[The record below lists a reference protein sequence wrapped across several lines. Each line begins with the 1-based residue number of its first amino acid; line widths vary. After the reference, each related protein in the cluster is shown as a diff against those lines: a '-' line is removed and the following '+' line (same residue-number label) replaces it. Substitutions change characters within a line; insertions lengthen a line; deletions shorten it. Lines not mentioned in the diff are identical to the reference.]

1 MNCLQITVGKAS
13 KKKVKK
19 TVDVNPPIEQAK
31 PVRSNDCCEGDF
43 VALRLSKYEDE
54 IPQIGRVVA
63 VDEMN
68 VTIEWWIGSYR
79 TTWICWKKNSGEPIK
94 ETVPKN
100 AVIYK
105 VNFTKSMRITTRLKN
120 DLEYIYE
127 NTELI

>member
-1 MNCLQITVGKAS
+1 MPPT
-13 KKKVKK
+13 
-19 TVDVNPPIEQAK
+19 NPTK
-31 PVRSNDCCEGDF
+31 PVRSNHCCEGDF

-63 VDEMN
+63 VDQMD
-68 VTIEWWIGSYR
+68 VTIEWWIGSYH
-79 TTWICWKKNSGEPIK
+79 TTWICWKKDRGEPIT

-105 VNFTKSMRITTRLKN
+105 VNFTKSMRITASLRN